1 LKQIA
6 IVGSGPAGYYTAEAA
21 LKQWGEGVQVDVY
34 DSLPVPFGL
43 IRSGVAPDHQ
53 SIKAV
58 SRRYEATALTGNVR
72 FLGNVTIGRDV
83 TIAELHELYDA
94 VILATGAPHDRKLG
108 LPGEEL
114 RNVFGSASFVGWYNG
129 HPNFAGLDPHLA
141 HHTAV
146 VIGNG
151 NVALDVARILAKAQ
165 DEFAGSDIVGH
176 ALEALAEA
184 RIERI
189 VILGRRG
196 PHEIAMTPK
205 ELGELG
211 HLSRACPIVDS
222 ADLPDQAEDAALE
235 PGQRKSVSHLRA
247 FAARPPEDCAAKAV
261 RVEFDFFAA
270 PVAITGTGRVE
281 AVTVERTELVD
292 GRAVPTGET
301 YEIPAGMVVACI
313 GYQTS
318 PIPDVPFDE
327 KAGRFANQEGRIR
340 PGLYCVGWARRG
352 PTGTIGTNRPDG
364 FAIIE
369 KVAEDIGEGAG
380 KRGSEGFDALA
391 AARSLNVVRFRDWK
405 KIEEAEIANARQ
417 GSPREKFVLVQQMIA
432 AAAADGQV

>member
-1 LKQIA
+1 MRQIA

-21 LKQWGEGVQVDVY
+21 LKLWGEEVRVDVY
-34 DSLPVPFGL
+34 DSSPVPFGL

-58 SRRYEATALTGNVR
+58 SRRYETTALTGNVR
-72 FLGNVTIGRDV
+72 FLGNVKIGDDITIP
-83 TIAELHELYDA
+83 ELQALYDA

-114 RNVFGSASFVGWYNG
+114 GNVFGSASFVGWYNG
-129 HPNFAGLDPHLA
+129 HPGFAGLDPHLA

-151 NVALDVARILAKAQ
+151 NVALDVARILAKSQ
-165 DEFAGSDIVGH
+165 DEFAGSDIVAH
-176 ALEALAEA
+176 ALDALKDA

-189 VILGRRG
+189 VVLGRRG
-196 PHEIAMTPK
+196 PHQIAMTPK

-211 HLSRACPIVDS
+211 HLTRACPIVDP
-222 ADLPDQAEDAALE
+222 ADLPDVTEDAALE
-235 PGQRKSVSHLRA
+235 PGQRKSVNHLRA
-247 FAARPPEDCAAKAV
+247 FSARPSDECDDKAV
-261 RVEFDFFAA
+261 RVEFDFFAS
-270 PVAITGTGRVE
+270 PIAITGTDRVD
-281 AVTVERTELVD
+281 AVTVERTELID
-292 GRAVPTGET
+292 GRAVATGET
-301 YEIPAGMVVACI
+301 YEIPAGLVVACI

-327 KAGRFANQEGRIR
+327 KAGRFANEEGRIR
-340 PGLYCVGWARRG
+340 AGLYCVGWARRG

-369 KVAEDIGEGAG
+369 KVAEDIGTGAQKSG
-380 KRGSEGFDALA
+380 TKGFDALA
-391 AARSLNVVRFRDWK
+391 ATRDLKVVRFRDWK
-405 KIEEAEIANARQ
+405 KIEEAEMANARE

-432 AAAADGQV
+432 AAQH